1 MPLDN
6 IVSKCI
12 SLLKKKCIYA
22 LKNQVAISIKFTISQ
37 LNRYFISRSFVEE
50 TIKILLNR
58 INENGIRFFSL
69 RYFERRSTF
78 DLGIPMILLRDRF
91 IKLSRCATHNFETV
105 LQLLNNESRTDQ
117 RERESERKDRGEM
130 KVTNCRMRN

>member
-1 MPLDN
+1 MY
-6 IVSKCI
+6 IVVKEEMYICI
-12 SLLKKKCIYA
+12 EKSSGNQHKIYNFAIESLFYF
-22 LKNQVAISIKFTISQ
+22 AIIRDFH
-37 LNRYFISRSFVEE
+37 VEE

-117 RERESERKDRGEM
+117 RERESERKDGGEM